1 MPQSL
6 GSILSIVRRGVLVP
20 TRESADEEGIVL
32 LWHWGGRE
40 VHPRCV
46 ACRLISRTVAWHIV
60 REPDLVRLVDVQ
72 HVDFVVP

>member
-1 MPQSL
+1 MPQCL
-6 GSILSIVRRGVLVP
+6 GSILSIIRRGVLIS
-20 TRESADEEGIVL
+20 TRESADLESIIL
-32 LWHWGGRE
+32 LRHWSGRE

-60 REPDLVRLVDVQ
+60 REPDLVRLVDVE